1 MHDAS
6 LIRAITLDLDDTL
19 WPIWPTIEKA
29 ELALQH
35 WLRPR
40 APAAAGLLADAE
52 ARMALRRQVTEDWP
66 DRIHDLGALRREMIR
81 RALERSGEDASLAE
95 GGYEVFI
102 AARHEVVLY
111 EDARQALD
119 FLSARWPLVALTNGN
134 ADVHRIGLGGY
145 FRASV
150 SAGTS
155 GFAKPDARIFRAA
168 AEALGLEPGQ
178 VLHVGDDSALDVVGA
193 LAAGMQAVWINRS
206 GAPWPHE
213 GPAPVEVEGL
223 AQLCRLLDIPGA
235 EPRGGSAG
243 GQSSAA
249 A

>member
-29 ELALQH
+29 ERALQD

-40 APAAAGLLADAE
+40 APGAAALLADAE
-52 ARMALRRQVTEDWP
+52 ARMALRRQVVA
-66 DRIHDLGALRREMIR
+66 DRPERMHDLGALRREMIR
-81 RALERSGEDASLAE
+81 RALERSGEDAALAE

-111 EDARQALD
+111 DDARQALD

-134 ADVHRIGLGGY
+134 ADVRRIGLGAY
-145 FRASV
+145 FRAAV
-150 SAGTS
+150 TAGDS
-155 GFAKPDARIFRAA
+155 GFAKPDVRIFRAA
-168 AEALGLEPGQ
+168 AELLGLEPHQ
-178 VLHVGDDSALDVVGA
+178 VLHVGDDSAMDVVGA
-193 LAAGMQAVWINRS
+193 LAAGMQAVWVNRT
-206 GAPWPHE
+206 GAAWPHD
-213 GPAPVEVEGL
+213 GPAPVSVDGL
-223 AQLCRLLDIPGA
+223 EQLCRLLDLPGA
-235 EPRGGSAG
+235 GPAG
-243 GQSSAA
+243 DAPQSSAA